1 MFPPHIGDFTYV
13 TDRTYTTLEICQME
27 VKILQALDF
36 GLSLPLPP
44 HFLRRISS
52 VFGGNAGKMRYC
64 KQYLEKSIL
73 YCGRLLGWFK
83 TLEYCN
89 SWQLSLVETCPLC
102 VCLLVVT

>member
-52 VFGGNAGKMRYC
+52 VLEVMLGKCVTVSNIWKSQYSTVAGC
-64 KQYLEKSIL
+64 
-73 YCGRLLGWFK
+73 
-83 TLEYCN
+83 
-89 SWQLSLVETCPLC
+89 
-102 VCLLVVT
+102 